1 MRVINKSIVHSSPLV
16 KPTFQ
21 SRFKMTNISQFS
33 IETKVY
39 LNDFLSDI
47 FKNLNADNQMSQSSG
62 QDEPLGCPKNAFLA
76 V

>member
-1 MRVINKSIVHSSPLV
+1 MAVLEV

-21 SRFKMTNISQFS
+21 SKFKMTIISQFS

-39 LNDFLSDI
+39 LNDLSSDI
-47 FKNLNADNQMSQSSG
+47 FKNLYADNQMSLSCG
-62 QDEPLGCPKNAFLA
+62 QDEHNSCPKNAFLA